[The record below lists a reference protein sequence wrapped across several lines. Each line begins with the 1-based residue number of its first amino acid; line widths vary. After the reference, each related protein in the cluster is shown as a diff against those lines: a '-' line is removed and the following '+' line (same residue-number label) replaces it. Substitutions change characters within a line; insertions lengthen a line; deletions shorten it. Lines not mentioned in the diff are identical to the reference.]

1 MKINIAIDGHS
12 SCGKSTLAKEIARE
26 LNYVYI
32 DTGAMYRAMA
42 LYALQS
48 GFIKLGELDQ
58 DSLIHSLDNVYI
70 SFKYNPE
77 SRNSETFLNTANVE
91 KEIRSMQ
98 VSNFVSA
105 VSELKE
111 VRAKLVRLQKRLA
124 EFGGVVMDGRDI
136 GTVVMPSAELKF
148 FMTADDMVRA
158 QRRFDELQSKGIEST
173 LQEVVHNITTRDK
186 TDSNRVND
194 PLRKSE
200 DAIIIDNTHLTQEE
214 QFDFAM
220 SHVRKALEG
229 VEKKTEVEPGVV
241 E

>member
-1 MKINIAIDGHS
+1 LKINIAIDGHS
-12 SCGKSTLAKEIARE
+12 SCGKSTLAKQIAKD

-48 GFIKLGELDQ
+48 GFIKQGKLDTN
-58 DSLIHSLDNVYI
+58 SLISSLDNVYI

-77 SRNSETFLNTANVE
+77 TQNSETFLNTTNVE

-136 GTVVMPSAELKF
+136 GTVVMPNANVKF
-148 FMTADDMVRA
+148 FMTADDLVRA
-158 QRRFDELQSKGIEST
+158 QRRYDELKSNGTEIS
-173 LQEVVHNITTRDK
+173 LQEVVQNITNRDT
-186 TDSNRVND
+186 TDSNRTND
-194 PLRKSE
+194 PLRKSD
-200 DAIIIDNTHLTQEE
+200 DAVIIDNTHLTQEE

-220 SHVRKALEG
+220 SHIGRAFET

>member
-12 SCGKSTLAKEIARE
+12 SCGKSTLAKELARQ
-26 LNYVYI
+26 LNYVYV

-42 LYALQS
+42 LYALQG
-48 GFIKLGELDQ
+48 GFIKKGELDGEG
-58 DSLIHSLDNVYI
+58 LIHSLDNVYI
-70 SFKYNPE
+70 SFKYNPD
-77 SRNSETFLNTANVE
+77 SRNSETFLNAANVE

-136 GTVVMPSAELKF
+136 GTVVMPNAELKF
-148 FMTADDMVRA
+148 FMTADDVVRA

-173 LQEVVHNITTRDK
+173 LQEVVHNITTRDN

-220 SHVRKALEG
+220 SHIRKAIES
-229 VEKKTEVEPGVV
+229 VEKKTEVEPKVA

>member
-1 MKINIAIDGHS
+1 MKINIALDGHS

-48 GFIKLGELDQ
+48 GFIKGGELDQ
-58 DSLIHSLDNVYI
+58 EGLVHSLDNVYI

-77 SRNSETFLNTANVE
+77 SRNSETFLNTTNVE

-136 GTVVMPSAELKF
+136 GTVVMPTAQLKF

-173 LQEVVHNITTRDK
+173 LQEVVQNITSRDK
-186 TDSNRVND
+186 TDSNRAND
-194 PLRKSE
+194 PLRKAE
-200 DAIIIDNTHLTQEE
+200 DAIIIDNTHLTPDE

-220 SHVRKALEG
+220 SHVRKALES